1 MAETTGTGGSVDG
14 GAGAIER
21 RGEYPGSPMSRPAG
35 WGSPPPSPPLPTIYH
50 AVRRRCRTT
59 AAPPFS
65 AGTRGPVVLIRK
77 ANDNKKAA
85 DLVRAINGML
95 LMFECIV
102 CKEKPQPPA
111 RLLDFRQCSV
121 CLAMCCSFCYGHL
134 QPAPDTKKCPQCRA
148 PNFGTGSGVPRLR
161 ANVILDH
168 LNDVF
173 CEHCGLVHVDD
184 DECALKPCPHSSL
197 GCTGV
202 GRQHLE
208 TCKYAQLVDLAKELN
223 VTLAQNV
230 GTSAAVDMTDDWE

>member
-1 MAETTGTGGSVDG
+1 
-14 GAGAIER
+14 
-21 RGEYPGSPMSRPAG
+21 
-35 WGSPPPSPPLPTIYH
+35 LPTIYH
-50 AVRRRCRTT
+50 VVRRRRTA

-65 AGTRGPVVLIRK
+65 AGTRGSIALIRK

-85 DLVRAINGML
+85 DLSRAINGML

-111 RLLDFRQCSV
+111 LLLDFRQCSV
-121 CLAMCCSFCYGHL
+121 CLAMCCPSCFGHL

-148 PNFGTGSGVPRLR
+148 LHFGTGSGVPRLR

-168 LNDVF
+168 LNDVL

-184 DECALKPCPHSSL
+184 DDECALKPCPHRSL

-230 GTSAAVDMTDDWE
+230 GTSAAVDMTDDWD